1 MIRQV
6 WSRVGVNAWG
16 GAVWTTLALIAWM
29 PPVGGTTVYLNRRC
43 QRVSNSQDAWRVD
56 FRRTLSAGGK
66 RYWFSLARYQDGS
79 AILCLSQ
86 PNYTQGRPLAVPT
99 LHNQFIREI
108 KQEQPETSFLI
119 TVADGNGRNVRLTQ
133 FRLKLNNPTQP
144 VLSKVKEWRNEAQS
158 TR

>member
-1 MIRQV
+1 MSLIRQV
-6 WSRVGVNAWG
+6 WSGMGLQAHGWVLLTV
-16 GAVWTTLALIAWM
+16 LALMAWM

-56 FRRTLSAGGK
+56 FRRNLSAGGK

-86 PNYTQGRPLAVPT
+86 PNYIQGRPLAVPT
-99 LHNQFIREI
+99 LQNQFIREI

-119 TVADGNGRNVRLTQ
+119 TTADGNGRNVRLTQ
-133 FRLKLNNPTQP
+133 FRLKLTNPTQP
-144 VLSKVKEWRNEAQS
+144 ALSKVKEWRN
-158 TR
+158 